1 MASYTAKATASSK
14 VSGATLAT
22 SSLAF
27 SPGAMQIVAL
37 GDGVSGIDVNERQAQ
52 TSTDE
57 LDRHADLECVAR
69 ACLTPISRNARF
81 VACRRYEFRGA
92 RALRS
97 EYAWRKRVQEQ
108 PVRPGTLRQ
117 DQHTVAVGSLCR
129 RALVDQ

>member
-1 MASYTAKATASSK
+1 MQRRQIRVLVLIAAIAFGVGGTW
-14 VSGATLAT
+14 LA
-22 SSLAF
+22 LYALGVVP
-27 SPGAMQIVAL
+27 SPGA
-37 GDGVSGIDVNERQAQ
+37 RQEIFRM
-52 TSTDE
+52 S
-57 LDRHADLECVAR
+57 DRLADLECVAR

-117 DQHTVAVGSLCR
+117 DQHTVAVGSLRR